1 MIKRLLAIGFV
12 FACTAIAWFILAGV
26 TTSRTNT
33 ADRTL
38 RQQVEHVWGA
48 PQMQQPPAIT
58 WTERTSRQVE
68 SVEDGKKIVKMV
80 ESRVQHPIALQAS
93 NVDVVLK
100 LDHRQKGL
108 LWYATYGVEFAGAYT
123 VTNTTGAAR
132 EADVAL
138 PFPSKNAV
146 FDDLRFEVDGK
157 QWMTVP
163 VSSDGRIAGRLQ
175 LAPGERAVVRV
186 GYRSQGLERWTYQ
199 FGSGVAEVK
208 DFRLA
213 MRTNFDL
220 IDFPDGS
227 ISPAKKERS
236 DGGWLLTWEF
246 RRLVSGV
253 NIAMVMP
260 EKLQPGPLAGEIAAF
275 APISLFFFIVVLLTI
290 GVVKGIE
297 LHPMHFF
304 FLAAAFFAFHLLFS
318 YLVDQMPIHAAF
330 AIAAVTSLA
339 LVVSYLRLVFGSR
352 FAFFAAG
359 TAQLVYLVLF
369 SYAFFFKGLTGLA
382 ITIGAVVT
390 LFVLMQ
396 ATARVE
402 WNAVFAGRVVD
413 EHGRADVHEL
423 AVNAAP

>member
-1 MIKRLLAIGFV
+1 MIRRLLAIGFI
-12 FACTAIAWFILAGV
+12 FCCTSVAWFVLAGAI
-26 TTSRTNT
+26 TNRTYS
-33 ADRTL
+33 ADQNL
-38 RQQVEHVWGA
+38 RHQVERVWGA
-48 PQMQQPPAIT
+48 PQVQEPPAIT
-58 WTERTSRQVE
+58 WTERVSRQVE
-68 SVEDGKKIVKMV
+68 SVEDGKKISKTV

-93 NVDVVLK
+93 EIEVALE
-100 LDHRQKGL
+100 LEHRQKGL
-108 LWYATYGVEFAGAYT
+108 LWYATYGVGFTGAYT

-132 EADVAL
+132 EIDVAL

-146 FDDLRFEVDGK
+146 FDDLRFEVDGR
-157 QWMTVP
+157 QWMTAP
-163 VSSDGRIAGRLQ
+163 VSSDGRIIGRLQ
-175 LAPGERAVVRV
+175 LAPGERAVLRV

-213 MRTNFDL
+213 MRTNFDM

-227 ISPAKKERS
+227 ISPGKKERS

-260 EKLQPGPLAGEIAAF
+260 QKLQPGPLAGEIAVF
-275 APISLFFFIVVLLTI
+275 APISLFFFIVVLLVI
-290 GVVKGIE
+290 GIVKGVE

-318 YLVDQMPIHAAF
+318 YLVDQVSIHAAF

-339 LVVSYLRLVFGSR
+339 LVISYLRVIFDSR

-396 ATARVE
+396 ATAKVE
-402 WNAVFAGRVVD
+402 WGAVFGSGALARAGIR
-413 EHGRADVHEL
+413 
-423 AVNAAP
+423 

>member
-1 MIKRLLAIGFV
+1 MIRRLLAIGFI
-12 FACTAIAWFILAGV
+12 FCCTSVAWFVLAGAI
-26 TTSRTNT
+26 TSRTYS
-33 ADRTL
+33 ADQNL
-38 RQQVEHVWGA
+38 RHQVERVWGA
-48 PQMQQPPAIT
+48 PQVQEPPAIT
-58 WTERTSRQVE
+58 WTERVSRQVE
-68 SVEDGKKIVKMV
+68 SVEDGKKISKTV

-93 NVDVVLK
+93 EIEVALE
-100 LDHRQKGL
+100 LEHRQKGL
-108 LWYATYGVEFAGAYT
+108 LWYATYGVGFTGAYT

-132 EADVAL
+132 EFDVAL

-146 FDDLRFEVDGK
+146 FDDLRFEVDGR
-157 QWMTVP
+157 QWMTAP
-163 VSSDGRIAGRLQ
+163 VSSDGRIIGRLQ
-175 LAPGERAVVRV
+175 LAPGERAVLRV

-213 MRTNFDL
+213 MRTNFDM

-227 ISPAKKERS
+227 ISPGKKERS

-260 EKLQPGPLAGEIAAF
+260 QKLQPGPLAGEIAVF
-275 APISLFFFIVVLLTI
+275 APISLFFFIVVLLVI
-290 GVVKGIE
+290 GIVKGVE

-318 YLVDQMPIHAAF
+318 YLVDQVSIHAAF

-339 LVVSYLRLVFGSR
+339 LVISYLRVVFGSR

-396 ATARVE
+396 ATAKVE
-402 WNAVFAGRVVD
+402 WGAVFGTGAA
-413 EHGRADVHEL
+413 RAP
-423 AVNAAP
+423 A

>member
-1 MIKRLLAIGFV
+1 MIRRLLAIGFI
-12 FACTAIAWFILAGV
+12 FCCTSVAWFVLAGAI
-26 TTSRTNT
+26 TSRTYS
-33 ADRTL
+33 ADQNL
-38 RQQVEHVWGA
+38 RHQVERAWGA
-48 PQMQQPPAIT
+48 PQVQEPPAIT
-58 WTERTSRQVE
+58 WTERVSRQVE
-68 SVEDGKKIVKMV
+68 SVEDGKKISKTV
-80 ESRVQHPIALQAS
+80 ESRVQRPIALQAS
-93 NVDVVLK
+93 EIEVALE
-100 LDHRQKGL
+100 LEHRQKGL
-108 LWYATYGVEFAGAYT
+108 LWYATYGVGFTGAYT

-132 EADVAL
+132 EFDVAL

-146 FDDLRFEVDGK
+146 FDDLRFEVDGR
-157 QWMTVP
+157 QWVTAP
-163 VSSDGRIAGRLQ
+163 VSSDGRIIGRLQ
-175 LAPGERAVVRV
+175 LAPGERAVLRV

-213 MRTNFDL
+213 MRTNFDM

-227 ISPAKKERS
+227 ISPGKKERS

-260 EKLQPGPLAGEIAAF
+260 QKLQPGPLAGEIAVF
-275 APISLFFFIVVLLTI
+275 APISLFFFIVALLVI
-290 GVVKGIE
+290 GIVKGVE

-318 YLVDQMPIHAAF
+318 YLVDQVSIHAAF

-339 LVVSYLRLVFGSR
+339 LVISYLRVVFGSR

-396 ATARVE
+396 ATAKVE
-402 WNAVFAGRVVD
+402 WGAVFGSGALARAGIR
-413 EHGRADVHEL
+413 
-423 AVNAAP
+423 